1 MRLLRA
7 KPCPLPALRPA
18 LSPDAAPGLPRS
30 APLRPARLDAAPL
43 HRNGAKQ
50 EVGTDGRTD
59 ASLRSLLARHAFTL
73 RINYNEEKLQES
85 EDSAAFSCFRGC
97 SAEPPGFCGA
107 QSWRGVVG
115 QPPGGAHTSAL
126 RGA

>member
-50 EVGTDGRTD
+50 EVGADGRTRPCV
-59 ASLRSLLARHAFTL
+59 L
-73 RINYNEEKLQES
+73 
-85 EDSAAFSCFRGC
+85 C
-97 SAEPPGFCGA
+97 
-107 QSWRGVVG
+107 
-115 QPPGGAHTSAL
+115 L
-126 RGA
+126 RGTLSLCGLTTTRKSYRKARIRPLSPAFEGARPSPRAFAAHRAGVAL